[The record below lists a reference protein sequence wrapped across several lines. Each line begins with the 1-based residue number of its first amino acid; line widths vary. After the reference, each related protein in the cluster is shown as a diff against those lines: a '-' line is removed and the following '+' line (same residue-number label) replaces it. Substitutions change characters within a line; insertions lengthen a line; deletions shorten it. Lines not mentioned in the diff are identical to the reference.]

1 MAPIVGALIG
11 PVFDLVSKTID
22 RLFPDKT
29 AAEKAKLEMMAALQT
44 QDFQLAIEQI
54 KVNAAEASSGSAY
67 AAGWR
72 PTVGYIC
79 AAALGYN
86 FILYP
91 LLNWGVAV
99 WEPSFKPPPL
109 FADNLMELILG
120 MLGLGSMRSWEKAKG
135 VAS

>member
-11 PVFDLVSKTID
+11 PVFDVVGKIID
-22 RLFPDKT
+22 RVFPDKT
-29 AAEKAKLEMMAALQT
+29 LADKAKLELMQLAQT

-91 LLNWGVAV
+91 LLNWGVAI

-120 MLGLGSMRSWEKAKG
+120 MLGLGGMRSYEKVKG
-135 VAS
+135 VS